1 MTRRTSFSGLLLL
14 LLCSCNKSKVP
25 AIPAS
30 PGSLS
35 DVFEAYW
42 NGMNN
47 NYLYWDIDTT
57 DWDKTY
63 AVYKPL
69 FAVLNDQD
77 PADLRKAV
85 GYFRQMSGGII
96 DGHFSIQFTYP
107 LLKDSMI
114 YPVLNRKLLAP
125 DFHSPFPYP
134 RADSGYL
141 DSGYVSGGYVT
152 TGQDRVFAMS
162 GTIQRRCLYF
172 YCDKFALQEAFESDR
187 VNGVRNVLQYFFEQ
201 LNTLSPEIRSLV
213 IDVRNNAGGNLADL
227 NFLLGSFISK
237 PLAFGYTRYKNGNGR
252 LNYTPWI
259 PAYVMPKKN
268 SKALTLPVIVLA
280 DSYSISMAEATVMA
294 IKAMPNSYFIGETTW
309 GATGPISDEAL
320 YYGGPF
326 SVYNYFSVYTSS
338 AEFKYIDGR
347 IYEGK
352 GFPPDIPIPF
362 DAGGLLNG
370 RDRQLEKAL
379 SLVQ

>member
-1 MTRRTSFSGLLLL
+1 MAGLLLL
-14 LLCSCNKSKVP
+14 FACSCVKSRLP
-25 AIPAS
+25 ALPAS
-30 PGSLS
+30 PGSLA

-42 NGMNN
+42 NGMND

-57 DWDKTY
+57 DWDRVHT
-63 AVYKPL
+63 VYKPL
-69 FAVLNDQD
+69 FAALNQDD

-85 GYFRQMSGGII
+85 GYFRQMSGGLI
-96 DGHFSIQFTYP
+96 DGHLSIQFTHP

-114 YPVLNRKLLAP
+114 YPALNRKLPAP

-152 TGQDRVFAMS
+152 TDQDRVFAMC

-172 YCDKFALQEAFESDR
+172 YCDKFALQEAFGSNQ
-187 VNGVRNVLQYFFEQ
+187 VNGVQQVMRYFF
-201 LNTLSPEIRSLV
+201 NNIKTMPPGIRSV
-213 IDVRNNAGGNLADL
+213 IIDVRNNEGGNLVDL
-227 NFLLGSFISK
+227 NFLLGALISK
-237 PLAFGYTRYKNGNGR
+237 PLAFGYTRYKGGNGR

-259 PAYVMPKKN
+259 AAYVMPKDDAR
-268 SKALTLPVIVLA
+268 ALAVPIIVLA

-294 IKAMPNSYFIGETTW
+294 VKAMPNSYFIGETTW
-309 GATGPISDEAL
+309 GATGPVSDGAL
-320 YYGGPF
+320 YNDGPF

-352 GFPPDIPIPF
+352 GFSPDIPVPF
-362 DAGGLLNG
+362 DAAGLLNG

-379 SLVQ
+379 SLLQ